1 MQTKAMGPGA
11 GWRWLAA
18 AVNLGRNNPKALFG
32 AAALMMGV
40 ALLPSLLQVAAIEIA
55 GPENVQLSMA
65 VALIATL
72 ALMLVFPLL
81 LAGFLRVVHAVESGQ
96 PTRAT
101 ALFDAFRAGHGRGR
115 VIGIGMLLL
124 AVYLLLVALVLG
136 LAGREVAAWYVEVWS
151 MAQAATPGAAP
162 TLPQMPDGIG
172 RVMALMVL
180 VAMVVGGMY
189 SIGFGQV
196 ALNGRGV
203 GAAFGDAV
211 AGTLKNVLP
220 LLVLALLGLVGMV
233 VAAVVIALVVLFLVM
248 LGGLVS
254 PALGA
259 ILAIPVY
266 AAFLVMLYVVMFGVM
281 YFIWRDVCGGAVAT
295 TPVADHAGF
304 EA

>member
-11 GWRWLAA
+11 GWRWLAS
-18 AVNLGRNNPKALFG
+18 AVNLGRNNPRALFG

-40 ALLPSLLQVAAIEIA
+40 ALLPSLLQVLAIEFA
-55 GPENVQLSMA
+55 GAGNARLPML
-65 VALIATL
+65 VALGATL
-72 ALMLVFPLL
+72 VLVVLYPLL
-81 LAGFLRVVHAVESGQ
+81 LAGFMRVVHAVETGR

-115 VIGIGMLLL
+115 VIGIGLLLL
-124 AVYLLLVALVLG
+124 AVYIGLVALVLG
-136 LAGREVAAWYVEVWS
+136 VAGREVAAWYVDVWA
-151 MAQAATPGAAP
+151 MAQSPTPGAAP
-162 TLPQMPDGIG
+162 TLPGMPDGIG
-172 RVMALMVL
+172 RVMALMLL
-180 VAMVVGGMY
+180 VAMVTGGLY

-203 GAAFGDAV
+203 GEAFRDAV

-220 LLVLALLGLVGMV
+220 LLVLALVGLAGMI
-233 VAAVVIALVVLFLVM
+233 VAALVIALVVVFLVM

-254 PALGA
+254 PVLGA
-259 ILAIPVY
+259 VLAIPVY

-281 YFIWRDVCGGAVAT
+281 YFIWRDVCGAEAAG
-295 TPVADHAGF
+295 TPAAPHAGF

>member
-1 MQTKAMGPGA
+1 MQTKSMGPAA

-115 VIGIGMLLL
+115 VIGIGLLLL

-151 MAQAATPGAAP
+151 MAQAATPGAA
-162 TLPQMPDGIG
+162 
-172 RVMALMVL
+172 
-180 VAMVVGGMY
+180 
-189 SIGFGQV
+189 
-196 ALNGRGV
+196 LNGRGV

-220 LLVLALLGLVGMV
+220 LAVLALLGLVGMV
-233 VAAVVIALVVLFLVM
+233 VAAVVIALVVLLLVM